1 MRGLSR
7 NESVFAEEVDVSLAL
22 SVEALANRLRQR
34 FGCVHVLVNK
44 AADAS
49 YADVC

>member
-1 MRGLSR
+1 
-7 NESVFAEEVDVSLAL
+7 VFAEEVDVSLGA

-34 FGCVHVLVNK
+34 FGCVLVLVNK
-44 AADAS
+44 AAHAP